1 MSEGRQLVPTGP
13 SQMLSHPAVH
23 PVHSSTINSPP
34 LNPPPPL
41 MAIDQPNPPN
51 VVISKTHSNSDLCHL
66 REQQVTNN
74 NAEFMQNTRQII
86 TNSRLDPDLLASCA
100 NKDID
105 DVDLDRMYMEAMM
118 EDFYSS
124 VGR

>member
-1 MSEGRQLVPTGP
+1 MSEGSRFEPMGP
-13 SQMLSHPAVH
+13 RLEPHRIPSL
-23 PVHSSTINSPP
+23 SPP
-34 LNPPPPL
+34 QNPPPPL
-41 MAIDQPNPPN
+41 LAIDQPNPPN
-51 VVISKTHSNSDLCHL
+51 VVISKNHSDFSHMHQNHS
-66 REQQVTNN
+66 TNC
-74 NAEFMQNTRQII
+74 NAASTTEFMQNTRQII
-86 TNSRLDPDLLASCA
+86 TASRLDPDLLATCA

>member
-1 MSEGRQLVPTGP
+1 MTKDLAMCISEGK
-13 SQMLSHPAVH
+13 
-23 PVHSSTINSPP
+23 PVDRSAYRST
-34 LNPPPPL
+34 
-41 MAIDQPNPPN
+41 
-51 VVISKTHSNSDLCHL
+51 T
-66 REQQVTNN
+66 
-74 NAEFMQNTRQII
+74 EFMQNTRQII
-86 TNSRLDPDLLASCA
+86 TASRLDPDLLATCA

>member
-1 MSEGRQLVPTGP
+1 MSEGHRIPPPL
-13 SQMLSHPAVH
+13 
-23 PVHSSTINSPP
+23 SPP

-51 VVISKTHSNSDLCHL
+51 VVISKSSDLSHM
-66 REQQVTNN
+66 QQKTTNC
-74 NAEFMQNTRQII
+74 NASTTEFMHNTRQII
-86 TNSRLDPDLLASCA
+86 TASRLDPDLLASCA

-124 VGR
+124 VGSKRTRYV

>member
-1 MSEGRQLVPTGP
+1 
-13 SQMLSHPAVH
+13 
-23 PVHSSTINSPP
+23 
-34 LNPPPPL
+34 
-41 MAIDQPNPPN
+41 
-51 VVISKTHSNSDLCHL
+51 
-66 REQQVTNN
+66 
-74 NAEFMQNTRQII
+74 MQNTRQII
-86 TNSRLDPDLLASCA
+86 TASRLDPDLLASCA

>member
-1 MSEGRQLVPTGP
+1 MDIQDPTIAG
-13 SQMLSHPAVH
+13 
-23 PVHSSTINSPP
+23 
-34 LNPPPPL
+34 
-41 MAIDQPNPPN
+41 
-51 VVISKTHSNSDLCHL
+51 SN
-66 REQQVTNN
+66 QITYNN
-74 NAEFMQNTRQII
+74 NLDLTKFSAASTTEFMQNTRQII
-86 TNSRLDPDLLASCA
+86 TASRLDPDLLASCA